1 MTDAALASISMDV
14 DAPTIDCDVALLA
27 RLDRIDALDRRG
39 ASPAELLPELRGLL
53 KNAEWWARGGTA
65 GHGTGREEVVG
76 RLHPALH
83 RT

>member
-1 MTDAALASISMDV
+1 MDV

-53 KNAEWWARGGTA
+53 KDAEWWARGGTA